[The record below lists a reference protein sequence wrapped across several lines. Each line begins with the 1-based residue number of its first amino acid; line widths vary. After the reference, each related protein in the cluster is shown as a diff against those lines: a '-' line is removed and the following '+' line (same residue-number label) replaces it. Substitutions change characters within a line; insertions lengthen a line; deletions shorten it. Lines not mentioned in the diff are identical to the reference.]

1 MFMQS
6 VKVQATA
13 TLALSL
19 AFALPAF
26 AADGDFDLDFGVGG
40 IAYLT
45 PDLVDAQEIQPFA
58 SVVLP
63 DGKILFGGSLDA
75 PTTVPFEQEYRVMFA
90 RFNADG
96 TPDESFGNSSIPGVV
111 KIDSLVPPNRM
122 EGIESMAVLA
132 DGSIVATGTSMVN
145 SPLQGIVIKVDSTGT
160 LDPNFGSGGL
170 VLVPATQLHA
180 LVVDS
185 QGRIIVA
192 GDHVAGGVYT
202 ADVLRFTAD
211 GTPDNDFGGDGLVEL
226 DWDGAGNSGHANDLL
241 LGDAD
246 SVIVGGYYEVY
257 GDGNGGDFAVAKL
270 DATGAPVATFGDNGQ
285 RVFHD
290 PTSDSFIN
298 GILRIATTPDA
309 GIAFAG
315 YDYNLDTS
323 ATGLIIGHLDANA
336 GTDASF
342 GDVATPGYF
351 RPVVSSSAQS
361 VNATDLVV
369 QPDGKLLVSAA
380 YYAFPDKE
388 NFFALRTTTTGQLDD
403 TFADAGVFAADLAPD
418 PGVYSEAETIALQPD
433 GKIVIAGRSQ
443 RSDQFLVD
451 LAVVRLLNG
460 GGDPNDVIFAD
471 GFDP

>member
-1 MFMQS
+1 MQS
-6 VKVQATA
+6 VKVKATA
-13 TLALSL
+13 MLALSL

-26 AADGDFDLDFGVGG
+26 AADGDFDPDFGLGG

-96 TPDESFGNSSIPGVV
+96 TVDTTFGNSSIPGVV
-111 KIDSLVPPNRM
+111 KLDNLVPPNRM
-122 EGIESMAVLA
+122 EGVESMAVLD

-145 SPLQGIVIKVDSTGT
+145 SPLQGFVIKVDSTGQ
-160 LDPNFGSGGL
+160 LDSNFGSGGM

-185 QGRIIVA
+185 EGRIVVT
-192 GDHVAGGVYT
+192 GDRVDAGVYT
-202 ADVLRFTAD
+202 ADVLRFGAD
-211 GTPDNDFGGDGLVEL
+211 GTPDPDFGDNGLVEL
-226 DWDGAGNSGHANDLL
+226 TWDGAGNSGHTIDML

-270 DATGAPVATFGDNGQ
+270 DSTGTPDPNFGDAGQ

-290 PTSDSFIN
+290 PTSDSFVN
-298 GILRIATTPDA
+298 SILRLAATPDG

-315 YDYNLDTS
+315 YDYDIDLGV
-323 ATGLIIGHLDANA
+323 TGLILGHLGAD
-336 GTDASF
+336 GSTDAAF
-342 GDVATPGYF
+342 GDAATPGYF
-351 RPVVSSSAQS
+351 RPTVSASAQS

-380 YYAFPDKE
+380 YYVFPEKE
-388 NFFALRTTTTGQLDD
+388 NFFTLRTTAAGQLDD
-403 TFADAGVFAADLAPD
+403 TFADGGVFVADLAPD

-433 GKIVIAGRSQ
+433 GKIIIAGRSK
-443 RSDQFLVD
+443 RTDQFLVD

-460 GGDPNDVIFAD
+460 GAPDDVIFAD
-471 GFDP
+471 GFDPTP